1 MRTKVIHHANPWGE
15 VNKII
20 SIICLA
26 CITFENIYAS
36 DRFASWKQREMEI
49 IRLFEDQK
57 FEKGNEMLKKWL
69 LSTPETVDYPF
80 DKLLQSDDVY
90 LLKNVSP
97 DKKLCVFSWNQVLHP
112 KMTYWGNVI
121 HYWTPTGYKTLNCCI
136 WKAGGMKEAEDIEEF
151 GCCTRSIHQITHH
164 DGRTVYLTKNT
175 VSTHSSEYFTLI
187 NPYVI
192 ENDKIRPVKGMCIES
207 DGEAYDELF
216 CECNLHRWRDKMGN
230 IEGYSDYFF
239 YDDEK
244 HEWLIPVTDVKN
256 APADKYERYIYN
268 GKNIVFKEIIE
279 GKGLHPSLK
288 GFESLEQLY
297 DVGKYFVRVDL
308 MPDSTFR
315 YASWKKEKIDNSTL
329 DMGKQP
335 DIIVKGGHLDE
346 AEDYY
351 VFPNGRYEYRVNF
364 MPLNTYELKLA
375 IDGKVKYTWKKEDE

>member
-49 IRLFEDQK
+49 IRLFEDQQY
-57 FEKGNEMLKKWL
+57 EKGNEMLKKWL
-69 LSTPETVDYPF
+69 LSTSETIDYPF
-80 DKLLQSDDVY
+80 EKLLQSEDVY
-90 LLKNVSP
+90 LLKTVSP
-97 DKKLCVFSWNQVLHP
+97 DKRLCVFSWNQVLHP

-121 HYWTPTGYKTLNCCI
+121 HYWTSTGYKTLNCSI

-151 GCCTRSIHQITHH
+151 GCSTRSIHQITHH

-216 CECNLHRWRDKMGN
+216 CECNLPRWRDKMGN

-244 HEWLIPVTDVKN
+244 HEWLIPVTDIN
-256 APADKYERYIYN
+256 NTPTDKYERYIYN

-279 GKGLHPSLK
+279 GKGLHPELS

-297 DVGKYFVRVDL
+297 DVGEYFVRVDL
-308 MPDSTFR
+308 MPDSTYR
-315 YASWKKEKIDNSTL
+315 YASWRREEMPNGTL
-329 DMGKQP
+329 DMSLHP
-335 DIIVKGGHLDE
+335 DIVVTGGHLDE
-346 AEDYY
+346 TEDYY
-351 VFPNGRYEYRVNF
+351 VFPNGSYEYRVTF